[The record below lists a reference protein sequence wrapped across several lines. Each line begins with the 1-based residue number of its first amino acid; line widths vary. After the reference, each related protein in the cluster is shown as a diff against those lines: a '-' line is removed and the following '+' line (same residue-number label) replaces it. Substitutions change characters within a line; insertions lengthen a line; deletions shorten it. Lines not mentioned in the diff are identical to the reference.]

1 MTIIPHFYHS
11 KFIISCPHCG
21 GPTRKHYHDPQGP
34 RRVFGFESDFWAM
47 GIQYQCL
54 GQGTADSK
62 CSNRRNT
69 RGQKTYYFFDTL
81 DRAYLDTLPE
91 SIVLRL
97 PLVLLSS
104 FTLVQREFMNMIS
117 KAGDVNG
124 MSMAKLAD
132 DRLFAQSKY
141 WATKRT
147 MYYEHVQVYEKLCAQ
162 VQIKTLKELP
172 QSIPEFPDIWDSEGF
187 NARKIAQRPLRN
199 LFLLHFFQQEPFLNG
214 TFVTQFGTILKMDF
228 GQMQPIDNGTGTA
241 KLCVIKNEWNRIVA
255 AVMSTVKTRMTWF
268 PCSQG

>member
-1 MTIIPHFYHS
+1 MHELIPPRKYPDWCEYCWKGLWIFNPETDDNYS
-11 KFIISCPHCG
+11 PFLPLQRISCPHCG

-117 KAGDVNG
+117 KAGDVNAYG
-124 MSMAKLAD
+124 ISSYGKA
-132 DRLFAQSKY
+132 
-141 WATKRT
+141 
-147 MYYEHVQVYEKLCAQ
+147 
-162 VQIKTLKELP
+162 
-172 QSIPEFPDIWDSEGF
+172 G
-187 NARKIAQRPLRN
+187 
-199 LFLLHFFQQEPFLNG
+199 
-214 TFVTQFGTILKMDF
+214 
-228 GQMQPIDNGTGTA
+228 
-241 KLCVIKNEWNRIVA
+241 
-255 AVMSTVKTRMTWF
+255 
-268 PCSQG
+268 